1 MAAQVSA
8 LSERLMTNV
17 TLEGAHISVL
27 AEVVSQVAAL
37 AKESIAVGDLAAE
50 IELDALGVL
59 VMHLYDLVPIR
70 RNTIKLFLE
79 I

>member
-8 LSERLMTNV
+8 LSERLLTNV

-27 AEVVSQVAAL
+27 AEVVPQVAAL

-50 IELDALGVL
+50 VELDALRVL
-59 VMHLYDLVPIR
+59 VVHLHYFVPVR
-70 RNTIKLFLE
+70 GNTIKLFLK

>member
-8 LSERLMTNV
+8 LSERLLTNV

-27 AEVVSQVAAL
+27 AEVVPQVAAL
-37 AKESIAVGDLAAE
+37 AKESIAVGDLAAKV
-50 IELDALGVL
+50 ELDALRVL
-59 VMHLYDLVPIR
+59 VVHLHYFVPVR
-70 RNTIKLFLE
+70 GNTIKLFLK